1 MILISAYFYFL
12 APYENTPERYF
23 TLINFSG
30 LLHFTDIS
38 ATRPAQQEDAMSM
51 YFYDETDDWPEYV
64 IAKDDIHRLE
74 NEYLESR
81 KLLQETESALR
92 SDPANENLKTRM
104 DELKIKVKEI
114 EKQLTGS
121 TGLYR

>member
-1 MILISAYFYFL
+1 
-12 APYENTPERYF
+12 
-23 TLINFSG
+23 
-30 LLHFTDIS
+30 
-38 ATRPAQQEDAMSM
+38 MSM
-51 YFYDETDDWPEYV
+51 YFYDETDDWPEYA

>member
-1 MILISAYFYFL
+1 
-12 APYENTPERYF
+12 
-23 TLINFSG
+23 
-30 LLHFTDIS
+30 
-38 ATRPAQQEDAMSM
+38 MSM
-51 YFYDETDDWPEYV
+51 YFYDETDDWPEYA
-64 IAKDDIHRLE
+64 IAKDAIHRLE
-74 NEYLESR
+74 KGYLESR